1 MSGCLKWV
9 IVRSFRIACSDLR
22 TSLTPGHYANAD
34 LLLQEVK
41 RAKPAFSAIR
51 VWPHHFDI
59 VSLCAWNQEQDESK
73 TIGIGLSPGT
83 ASYNEPY
90 WYVTPW
96 PYQGPLALAPVD
108 GAGSW
113 HTDGWIGAVLPTSR
127 LVRDGEAGRAGA
139 EIPALRD
146 SDLRGRPAEE
156 CRPIEGGVLV
166 SEPAY
171 NCPLAFPS
179 PLCGW

>member
-1 MSGCLKWV
+1 MSEAG
-9 IVRSFRIACSDLR
+9 FLR
-22 TSLTPGHYANAD
+22 DSHLAASLRHC
-34 LLLQEVK
+34 
-41 RAKPAFSAIR
+41 
-51 VWPHHFDI
+51 
-59 VSLCAWNQEQDESK
+59 VSLCMEA
-73 TIGIGLSPGT
+73 GT
-83 ASYNEPY
+83 ASYNEPC

-113 HTDGWIGAVLPTSR
+113 HTDGWIGAVQPTSR

-156 CRPIEGGVLV
+156 CRPIEGGVLGFRASLQLPPGISITFMWLV
-166 SEPAY
+166 KNEM
-171 NCPLAFPS
+171 C
-179 PLCGW
+179 